1 MSETMKVIL
10 TIITVGIA
18 LAALIVNSI
27 GNMRADMRENMRDI
41 RSDMRDMRGDMHD
54 IREEV
59 SNNRAEIGV
68 LRTEIN
74 GLRTEIDGL
83 RTEINGLRMKMDKFG
98 RGLQALTD
106 RVTHVETLLQGRALP
121 SQDVVARTQKG

>member
-68 LRTEIN
+68 LRTEI
-74 GLRTEIDGL
+74 DGL